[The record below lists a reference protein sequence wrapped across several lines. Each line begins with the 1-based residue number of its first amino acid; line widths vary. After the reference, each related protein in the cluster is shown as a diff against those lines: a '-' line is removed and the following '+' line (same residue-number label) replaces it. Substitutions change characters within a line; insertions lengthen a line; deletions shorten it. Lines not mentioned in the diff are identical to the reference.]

1 MSIEKRKA
9 IALNI
14 FRATY
19 PSITSAD
26 LQSFVLGMQAMEKI
40 YQDIELEQDLQ
51 NESELNSLEN
61 QSFEC

>member
-19 PSITSAD
+19 PSVTSAD
-26 LQSFVLGMQAMEKI
+26 LQTFVLGMQAMEKI
-40 YQDIELEQDLQ
+40 YQDIELEDLK
-51 NESELNSLEN
+51 NEGELNSLEN
-61 QSFEC
+61 QSYEC